1 MTKSGELS
9 RYNLEID
16 KTEIRIVTKTSNKV
30 KSIISLFEI
39 HIRDAQKQPRL
50 VSYSEKEKGNDSP
63 TDMQKISSLSWYPL
77 KIIMLQNKSRSIF
90 FESRA

>member
-16 KTEIRIVTKTSNKV
+16 KTEIRIVALTSKKV
-30 KSIISLFEI
+30 KSTIRLSEI

-50 VSYSEKEKGNDSP
+50 VSASENAKGDDSP
-63 TDMQKISSLSWYPL
+63 VNLKKTCSLYWYPL
-77 KIIMLQNKSRSIF
+77 KIIMQQNKSRSIF
-90 FESRA
+90 FGSRA